1 MTNFEI
7 TNFDF
12 CLPVLIN
19 GLLPQ
24 WGKSQKV
31 ERYEDCAFYVE
42 NSKNNCCRCFGTV
55 SVRNNSEYQTVHRF
69 VGVYGRYHT
78 YRKSLPDKN
87 GLRF

>member
-1 MTNFEI
+1 M
-7 TNFDF
+7 DF
-12 CLPVLIN
+12 CPT
-19 GLLPQ
+19 GD
-24 WGKSQKV
+24 KSQKA
-31 ERYEDCAFYVE
+31 ERYEDGTFYVE
-42 NSKNNCCRCFGTV
+42 NSKNNYCRYFGTV

>member
-42 NSKNNCCRCFGTV
+42 NSKNNCCCYFGTV